1 MAINNR
7 YPVAVLAALVIGSAA
22 AQAGKV
28 HRRNLSDCDWQ
39 FRQARGNDMHK
50 ATVPGTVHTDLMD
63 NGLIP
68 NPFVGQNERQVQ
80 WVDKE
85 DWIYSTTFDLNEEAV
100 ADDFV
105 SLVFDGLDTYADVYL
120 NDSLVLR
127 ADNMFRRWEVPA
139 KALLK
144 PQDNRLELYFHSP
157 IKVDLP
163 KFDALS
169 YRHEA
174 GNDQSQNGGIMDK
187 QVSVFAR
194 KAGYHYGWDW
204 GPRLVTSGIWRP
216 IYLQSWSGPKIDDV
230 FVRTLSLA
238 GKKAAMQAD
247 VEISHSG
254 ALKNC
259 ELVVENKTD
268 RRVVARRKVS
278 LDSGINRVAIP
289 FEVKN
294 PRLWWSNGL
303 GKPELYDFEVRLMA
317 ADGRQAAVFNR
328 TAGIRT
334 VELVR
339 DEEPDS
345 GRTFYFRLNGVPV
358 FAKGANYIPCDNF
371 LPRVSREVY
380 RRTVKDAADANMN
393 MLRVWGGGIYENDE
407 FYELC
412 DSMGIMVW

>member
-22 AQAGKV
+22 AQADKV

-238 GKKAAMQAD
+238 GK
-247 VEISHSG
+247 
-254 ALKNC
+254 
-259 ELVVENKTD
+259 
-268 RRVVARRKVS
+268 RRLCRPMWKFRF
-278 LDSGINRVAIP
+278 P
-289 FEVKN
+289 
-294 PRLWWSNGL
+294 
-303 GKPELYDFEVRLMA
+303 
-317 ADGRQAAVFNR
+317 GR
-328 TAGIRT
+328 
-334 VELVR
+334 
-339 DEEPDS
+339 
-345 GRTFYFRLNGVPV
+345 
-358 FAKGANYIPCDNF
+358 
-371 LPRVSREVY
+371 
-380 RRTVKDAADANMN
+380 
-393 MLRVWGGGIYENDE
+393 
-407 FYELC
+407 
-412 DSMGIMVW
+412 